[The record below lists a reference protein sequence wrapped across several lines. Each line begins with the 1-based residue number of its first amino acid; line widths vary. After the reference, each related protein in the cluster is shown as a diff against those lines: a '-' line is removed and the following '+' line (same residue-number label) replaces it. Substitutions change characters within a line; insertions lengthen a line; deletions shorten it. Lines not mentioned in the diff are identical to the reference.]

1 MNYVECSTNCG
12 VIRGIETEKCLEYRG
27 IRYATAERFAY
38 PKQITGWE
46 GVYDAT
52 QFRECSYQHRA
63 FDDDATVNAFY
74 HNEFRKGLSF
84 TYSEDCLYL
93 NIYAPKKAENCS
105 VLIYIHGGSFTGGSA
120 DEGHISGVRFAENGI
135 IMVAINYR
143 LGPFGFCSHPDIKGE
158 NSACGNQ
165 GLFDQVEAI
174 KWVKRNIAAFGGNPD
189 KITLMGQSAG
199 AMSVDIQDRKSV
211 V

>member
-12 VIRGIETEKCLEYRG
+12 VLRGIETEKCLEYRG

-38 PKQITGWE
+38 PKQVTGWD

-84 TYSEDCLYL
+84 TYTENYFR
-93 NIYAPKKAENCS
+93 IYYCN
-105 VLIYIHGGSFTGGSA
+105 
-120 DEGHISGVRFAENGI
+120 
-135 IMVAINYR
+135 
-143 LGPFGFCSHPDIKGE
+143 
-158 NSACGNQ
+158 
-165 GLFDQVEAI
+165 
-174 KWVKRNIAAFGGNPD
+174 
-189 KITLMGQSAG
+189 
-199 AMSVDIQDRKSV
+199 
-211 V
+211 